1 MISFLKIPSSLKYS
15 ILLSC
20 LLDYTAYSL
29 KFLYKNKPYQGIGK
43 VCFGNLASVH
53 IHWFGHL
60 RLMECPITRRCNWRH
75 SYHQDKCCNRNCNF
89 VQNFLKVFHSFL
101 SLFLFYQAPRR
112 LIHLL
117 ICYFP
122 LYTACNYRTCGR
134 KQSQSIAYIQTIK
147 FRKKQYS
154 NSYN

>member
-29 KFLYKNKPYQGIGK
+29 NFLYKNKPYRGIGK
-43 VCFGNLASVH
+43 VCFGSLASVH

-60 RLMECPITRRCNWRH
+60 RLMICPKTCRCNRRH
-75 SYHQDKCCNRNCNF
+75 SYHQDKCCNRNCKF
-89 VQNFLKVFHSFL
+89 VQNFLKVFHAFL
-101 SLFLFYQAPRR
+101 SLFLFYQALQC
-112 LIHLL
+112 LIYRS
-117 ICYFP
+117 ICYFS
-122 LYTACNYRTCGR
+122 LYTACNYWAGGR
-134 KQSQSIAYIQTIK
+134 KQSQSIAYIYTIK

-154 NSYN
+154 NSHN